1 MNNQELVLDS
11 TIKITSTS
19 WSDDE
24 LLTYILI
31 HCGSADLNISS
42 EEEAYITSRVS
53 QDLYHQMLT
62 IYLNDTEQDRIY
74 KIKDAYDDHIYNNN
88 ETDVLYE
95 EMHNLFHI
103 DGDYDKLEQAVFRK
117 LDTILS

>member
-1 MNNQELVLDS
+1 MNNQELVLDAK
-11 TIKITSTS
+11 IRITSTN

-31 HCGSADLNISS
+31 HCGTADLSISS
-42 EEEAYITSRVS
+42 EEEAYITSRVPE
-53 QDLYHQMLT
+53 DMYHRMLT
-62 IYLNDTEQDRIY
+62 VYHNDTEQDRIY

-95 EMHNLFHI
+95 EIHNLFHI
-103 DGDYDKLEQAVFRK
+103 DGDYDELEQAVFRN
-117 LDTILS
+117 LDAILS